1 MILDLRKNQ
10 KIINRG
16 EIKSF
21 PVARPINKE
30 NFQKHPENPAARE
43 LSSNVLFHWR
53 APEFEVYKKS
63 RKWYLTAVLILAA
76 IIIYALV
83 SNSPIMAITFILIGF
98 IGYIHLEKNPRVLD
112 FMITIDGIAAEN
124 EIYEFDTI
132 RSFWIFYDPPCVKII
147 SLRTKNKI
155 FPYIHIP
162 IHHEDPVKI
171 REILLKFIPEERQE
185 PNLIDTIERMLH
197 I

>member
-10 KIINRG
+10 RI
-16 EIKSF
+16 
-21 PVARPINKE
+21 VNKE
-30 NFQKHPENPAARE
+30 NFRKSSEASEIRE

-53 APEFEVYKKS
+53 APEFEVYKRS
-63 RKWYLTAVLILAA
+63 RKWYLAAVLILTA
-76 IIIYALV
+76 IIIFALV

-98 IGYIHLEKNPRVLD
+98 VGYIHLEKNPRVLD
-112 FMITIDGIAAEN
+112 FMVTIDGIAAGN

-132 RSFWIFYDPPCVKII
+132 RSFWIFYDPPYVKII
-147 SLRTKNKI
+147 SLSTKNKI

-171 REILLKFIPEERQE
+171 RELLLKFIPEARQE
-185 PNLIDTIERMLH
+185 PNLVDTIERMLH